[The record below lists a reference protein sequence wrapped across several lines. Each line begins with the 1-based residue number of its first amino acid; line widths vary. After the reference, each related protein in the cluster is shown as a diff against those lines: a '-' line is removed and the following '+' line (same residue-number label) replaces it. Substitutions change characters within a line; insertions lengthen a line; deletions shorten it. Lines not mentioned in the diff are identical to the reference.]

1 MSIRRAMFATFIA
14 LASVGAAA
22 QASAQGL
29 TREEV
34 RQQLIEAEA
43 NGSRFVTDTSYPDV
57 SPVFAHQ
64 VAAQQPTQQ
73 RAQQRVAQTQADPA
87 AQSGMGMPM
96 HGTSESGAPQ
106 VCVGPASF
114 CNIYAG
120 G

>member
-43 NGSRFVTDTSYPDV
+43 NGSRFVTDASYPDV

-64 VAAQQPTQQ
+64 VAAQQPT
-73 RAQQRVAQTQADPA
+73 QQRVAQTQADPA